1 MTEHTTILSR
11 HGAEALLEIVKN
23 ALECA
28 DLEKKYGHAN
38 PTPRTDVE
46 IGFLKLTESYIRNAL
61 TSPDTPFRFQPECS
75 AFLCTEI
82 TAYLDC
88 TSQGISEI
96 SDDEREYYFDTR
108 AKLRDARFMGF
119 PLYVAP
125 KYDFILSAA
134 DVAVRVSFT
143 EEELRKLARGTHEC
157 VVFTAV
163 VPPDPTADS

>member
-38 PTPRTDVE
+38 PAPRTDVE
-46 IGFLKLTESYIRNAL
+46 IGFLKLTESTIRSAVA
-61 TSPDTPFRFQPECS
+61 SPDISFQFQPECS

-88 TSQGISEI
+88 ARQGISEI
-96 SDDEREYYFDTR
+96 SDDEREYYIDTR
-108 AKLRDARFMGF
+108 AKLRDAHFMGW
-119 PLYVAP
+119 PLCVAP

-134 DVAVRVSFT
+134 GVSVRVSFT
-143 EEELRKLARGTHEC
+143 EKELRKLARGTHEC